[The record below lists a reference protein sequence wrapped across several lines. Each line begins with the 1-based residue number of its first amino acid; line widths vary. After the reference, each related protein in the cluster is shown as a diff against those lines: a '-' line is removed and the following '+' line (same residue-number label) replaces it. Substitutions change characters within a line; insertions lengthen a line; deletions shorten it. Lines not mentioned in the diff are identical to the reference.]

1 MAPYQTSEFS
11 YVFREG
17 YDYISYLEKK
27 SHFDRVEIAVDS
39 GIRKLVASNEE
50 LAKSQLQATSQLGAD
65 IREGFEGLSV
75 SIDAVRHSI
84 EDLKSV
90 CENGFAQIDLSLNYI
105 DQSIQQLIRIAQ
117 TPDQTWALEQ
127 YSIATDAFRKNFAE
141 EALDYVNRAILG
153 HGDRSGYRLEHR
165 FYMLRG
171 LIRLG
176 NYKNHTPEILDL
188 KAASEDFLL
197 GARYAEHDSQ
207 KDCARSFGLAG
218 WASYCAGRMED
229 AQKYLNRSI
238 EINGADNQSK
248 FELSKVLF
256 HVGNKPEA
264 KRYFSDTLR
273 NDWKYALRA
282 GSDEDFLKYRKDVEE
297 CINSYLSELRQD
309 LSKAI
314 GLYDRLEL
322 TKKQTVLSRYGLN
335 LDTSPQSFFTK
346 LKSSIKAAPIA
357 DLETMKSAVDENL
370 RSLEDGLSSAKNQIR
385 ERARGMRGQKNPSV
399 FDGPEYAW
407 IPILFA
413 VGTFIFYGASQ
424 PYFFTSNGAHITES
438 TIAVIFGFFYSILV
452 GILTFFV
459 LIPAAKWV
467 MNSTSANERGKSA
480 SEMERDLAL
489 L

>member
-50 LAKSQLQATSQLGAD
+50 LAKAQLEATNQLGAD

-75 SIDAVRHSI
+75 SIDAVRRSI

-90 CENGFAQIDLSLNYI
+90 CEYGFAQIDLSLNYI

-171 LIRLG
+171 LIRVG
-176 NYKNHTPEILDL
+176 NYKNHSSKILDL
-188 KAASEDFLL
+188 KAATDDFLL

-218 WASYCAGRMED
+218 WASYCAGRMAD
-229 AQKYLNRSI
+229 AEKYFNRSVD
-238 EINGADNQSK
+238 INGADNQSK

-256 HVGNKPEA
+256 HVGNTAEA
-264 KRYFSDTLR
+264 QRYFTDTLR

-297 CINSYLSELRQD
+297 CINTYLSELRQD
-309 LSKAI
+309 LSKTLD
-314 GLYDRLEL
+314 LYDQLEL
-322 TKKQTVLSRYGLN
+322 TKKHPVLSRHGFHLN
-335 LDTSPQSFFTK
+335 TSAQSFFAK

-357 DLETMKSAVDENL
+357 DLVTMKSSAEENL
-370 RSLEDGLSSAKNQIR
+370 KSLQNNLSSAKNQLR
-385 ERARGMRGQKNPSV
+385 ERITGLSFQNDQVSLM
-399 FDGPEYAW
+399 DGKSDFVVS
-407 IPILFA
+407 ILA
-413 VGTFIFYGASQ
+413 VGTFIFYAVSQFRSTDFLSAIIGSAIVGTILAAIAGAIGFFVVGPALQAAANSNRASQ
-424 PYFFTSNGAHITES
+424 RSQ
-438 TIAVIFGFFYSILV
+438 
-452 GILTFFV
+452 
-459 LIPAAKWV
+459 
-467 MNSTSANERGKSA
+467 SA
-480 SEMERDLAL
+480 SELERDLRQL
-489 L
+489 